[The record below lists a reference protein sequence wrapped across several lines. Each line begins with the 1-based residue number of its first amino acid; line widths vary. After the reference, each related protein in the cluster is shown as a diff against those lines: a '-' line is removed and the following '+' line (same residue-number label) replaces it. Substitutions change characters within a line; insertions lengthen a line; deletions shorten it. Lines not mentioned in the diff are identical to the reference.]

1 MLNWPDDLWSK
12 KRSETKHLKL
22 YQKNKVA
29 LKVWV
34 SLSCQIIHVVIEIGE
49 VSFFTYHPKIVAM
62 PTTHLLLNQLLS
74 ARLEEIQNHIQKMNE
89 VVRLNKR
96 WCKVSVTFL
105 HNRHPFIGILYIL
118 MRLAIVGTC
127 PWLASQAEQT
137 IVRSISPTDL
147 L

>member
-1 MLNWPDDLWSK
+1 MIFEAK
-12 KRSETKHLKL
+12 KS
-22 YQKNKVA
+22 QKPSISNSIKRIKIA